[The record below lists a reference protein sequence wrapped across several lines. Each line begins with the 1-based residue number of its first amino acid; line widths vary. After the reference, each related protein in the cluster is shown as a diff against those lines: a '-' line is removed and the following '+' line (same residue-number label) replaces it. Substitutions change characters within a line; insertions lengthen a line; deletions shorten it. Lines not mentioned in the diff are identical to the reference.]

1 MSIMIIFSWIGGGGV
16 GGIPVYVEVV
26 IPAQE
31 TTIIQQERERVN
43 HVLHLILSLPIPGWI
58 FV

>member
-1 MSIMIIFSWIGGGGV
+1 MIIFSWIGGGGV